1 MIYPINS
8 IEQKLGFTQIRELLK
23 QRCLSTLGRSVVD
36 AMQFSTNHSDIIK
49 RLRQTDEFIRL
60 TEEFDNFPRDY
71 WFDPREYLARI
82 TPDGT
87 YLSENELFE
96 IRRSLQAIAAIVT
109 FLSVKRDDE
118 FPSLKALAER
128 VESSEAICRHID
140 SILNKFGRLKD
151 DASVQLQS
159 IRRQKAAETAAAS
172 KQLLQIL
179 QGAKDNGYIDKD
191 VTPTLREGRLV
202 IPIPPAFKRKIGGI
216 VHDESATGKTVFL
229 EPAQVVETN
238 NHIRALE
245 AEEQREV
252 IRILK
257 ECSDFIRPSI
267 PALDKSYHFLGI
279 IDFIQ
284 AKSRLAA
291 DIGAR
296 CIMPANKP
304 QLEWYNAQ
312 HPLLLLQLRSQ
323 GKEII
328 PLNIKL
334 TPDDRILIIS
344 GPNAGGKSV
353 CLKTVGL
360 TQYMLQCGMPV
371 IMGEESRM
379 GVFDGVFID
388 IGDEQSI
395 ENDLS
400 TYSSH
405 LSNMKFFLKYCG
417 PKSLILIDEFGT
429 GTEPNIGGAIAEAE
443 LEVFNSKQSYG
454 VITTHYTNLKHIASQ
469 TPGLINGA
477 MLYDRGRMEPLFQ
490 LQIGTPGSSFAIEIA
505 KKIGLP
511 SEIIASA
518 TEKVGSEHIDYD
530 KNIQD
535 AARDKRYWESKR
547 EQIRIKER
555 KMDEA
560 MAELHKRLESIDK
573 ERKEI
578 LRNAKD
584 EAKEIMNQTNA
595 TIENTIREIKEAKAE
610 KERTKEIRKSFN
622 AQRESLNEKGERI
635 NEKGERRT
643 VPMSDGRTKST
654 WIMPSEDGTLL
665 KRNFNKGDFSVGDYV
680 KYGETIG
687 QVLDIKGSKLTVALG
702 QMEATIDVSKVEKS
716 SHAKFKEAESRTRTT
731 TYISKETADKIRE
744 AKLHFKSDIDI
755 RGQRAQ
761 EAVETI
767 TYFIDTAIMA
777 GASQVRILHG
787 TGTGALKQYIRE
799 YLNTISEVKSYH
811 DEHIQLGGAGI
822 TVVEFF

>member
-109 FLSVKRDDE
+109 FLSVRSEDD

-291 DIGAR
+291 NIGAR

-334 TPDDRILIIS
+334 THDDRILIIS

-379 GVFDGVFID
+379 GVFDGIFID

-511 SEIIASA
+511 PEIIASA

-610 KERTKEIRKSFN
+610 KERTKEIRREFN
-622 AQRESLNEKGERI
+622 TKKEHLEPV
-635 NEKGERRT
+635 RT
-643 VPMSDGRTKST
+643 NANSQLST
-654 WIMPSEDGTLL
+654 F
-665 KRNFNKGDFSVGDYV
+665 NFQLSVGDYV

-731 TYISKETADKIRE
+731 TYISKETADKIRN
-744 AKLHFKSDIDI
+744 AKLHFKSDIDV

>member
-36 AMQFSTNHSDIIK
+36 AMQFSTNHSDIVK

-60 TEEFDNFPRDY
+60 TEEYDNFPRDY

-82 TPDGT
+82 TPEGT
-87 YLSENELFE
+87 YLSESELFE

-109 FLSVKRDDE
+109 FLSVKSEDE
-118 FPSLKALAER
+118 FPSLKALAEK
-128 VESSEAICRHID
+128 VESTDAICRHID

-159 IRRQKAAETAAAS
+159 IRRQKASETAAAS

-179 QGAKDNGYIDKD
+179 QGAKDNGYIEKD

-202 IPIPPAFKRKIGGI
+202 IPIPPAFRRKIGGI

-245 AEEQREV
+245 AEEMREV

-267 PALDKSYHFLGI
+267 PTLDKSYHFLGI

-284 AKSRLAA
+284 AKSRFASEL
-291 DIGAR
+291 GAR
-296 CIMPANKP
+296 CIMPAGKP
-304 QLEWYNAQ
+304 VLEWYNAL
-312 HPLLLLQLRSQ
+312 HPLLLLQLRGL
-323 GKEII
+323 GKETV

-379 GVFDGVFID
+379 GVFDGIFID

-443 LEVFNSKQSYG
+443 LEVFNSKLSYG

-469 TPGLINGA
+469 TPGLVNGA

-511 SEIIASA
+511 AEIIASA
-518 TEKVGSEHIDYD
+518 TDKVGSEHIDYD

-547 EQIRIKER
+547 EQIRIKEK

-560 MAELHKRLESIDK
+560 MAELHKRLDSIEK

-578 LRNAKD
+578 LRTAKD
-584 EAKEIMNQTNA
+584 EAKEIMEQTNA

-610 KERTKEIRKSFN
+610 KERTKEIRKEFN
-622 AQRESLNEKGERI
+622 AQQEALKEGKKEERKKKKDNQGEA
-635 NEKGERRT
+635 
-643 VPMSDGRTKST
+643 
-654 WIMPSEDGTLL
+654 L
-665 KRNFNKGDFSVGDYV
+665 KENIQKGDYV
-680 KYGETIG
+680 KYGDTIG
-687 QVLDIKGSKLTVALG
+687 QVLDIKGGKITVALG
-702 QMEATIDVSKVEKS
+702 QMTVTVDKEKVEKS
-716 SHAKFKEAESRTRTT
+716 SHAKYKEAESKTKTV
-731 TYISKETADKIRE
+731 TYISKETSDKIRA
-744 AKLHFKSDIDI
+744 AKLNFKSDIDV

-787 TGTGALKQYIRE
+787 TGTGALRQYIRD
-799 YLNTISEVKSYH
+799 YLNTVSAVKSFH

>member
-60 TEEFDNFPRDY
+60 IEEYDNFPRDY

-82 TPDGT
+82 IPDGT

-109 FLSVKRDDE
+109 FLSVRSEDE

-229 EPAQVVETN
+229 EPTQVVETN

-267 PALDKSYHFLGI
+267 PALEKSYHFLGI

-284 AKSRLAA
+284 AKSRLASE
-291 DIGAR
+291 IGAR
-296 CIMPANKP
+296 CIMPSGKP

-312 HPLLLLQLRSQ
+312 HPLLLLQLRGQ
-323 GKEII
+323 GKDIV

-379 GVFDGVFID
+379 GIYDGIFID

-490 LQIGTPGSSFAIEIA
+490 LQTGTPGSSFAIEIA
-505 KKIGLP
+505 EKIGLP

-518 TEKVGSEHIDYD
+518 TEKVGIEHIDYD

-560 MAELHKRLESIDK
+560 MAELHKRLESIEK

-578 LRNAKD
+578 LRNAKE

-610 KERTKEIRKSFN
+610 KERTKEIRREFN
-622 AQRESLNEKGERI
+622 TKKATLS
-635 NEKGERRT
+635 T
-643 VPMSDGRTKST
+643 VNSPLST
-654 WIMPSEDGTLL
+654 VNSPLSI
-665 KRNFNKGDFSVGDYV
+665 GDYV

-687 QVLDIKGSKLTVALG
+687 RVLEIKGGKLIVALG

-716 SHAKFKEAESRTRTT
+716 SHAKFKEAESKTRTT
-731 TYISKETADKIRE
+731 TYISKETADKIRD
-744 AKLHFKSDIDI
+744 AKLHFKSDIDV
-755 RGQRAQ
+755 RGQRAH
-761 EAVETI
+761 EAAETI

-799 YLNTISEVKSYH
+799 YLSTVSEVKSYH

>member
-36 AMQFSTNHSDIIK
+36 AMQFSTNHADIIK

-109 FLSVKRDDE
+109 FLNVRSEDD

-159 IRRQKAAETAAAS
+159 IRRQKASETAAAS

-284 AKSRLAA
+284 AKSRLAS

-296 CIMPANKP
+296 CIMPSGKP

-312 HPLLLLQLRSQ
+312 HPLLLLQLRGQ
-323 GKEII
+323 GKDIV

-379 GVFDGVFID
+379 GVFDGIFID

-511 SEIIASA
+511 PEIIASA

-555 KMDEA
+555 KMDET

-610 KERTKEIRKSFN
+610 KERTKEIRREFN
-622 AQRESLNEKGERI
+622 TKKATLS
-635 NEKGERRT
+635 T
-643 VPMSDGRTKST
+643 VNPPLST
-654 WIMPSEDGTLL
+654 VNSPLSI
-665 KRNFNKGDFSVGDYV
+665 GDYV

-716 SHAKFKEAESRTRTT
+716 SHAKFKEAESKTRTT
-731 TYISKETADKIRE
+731 TYISKETADKIRN
-744 AKLHFKSDIDI
+744 AKLHFKSDIDV

-777 GASQVRILHG
+777 EASQVRILHG

-799 YLNTISEVKSYH
+799 YLNTVSEVKSYH